1 MMKLQDRA
9 GREVST
15 RDVALAACRE
25 LVKALGEADAR
36 ADVRRAAVL
45 ARFALAMKD

>member
-9 GREVST
+9 GREVSA

-25 LVKALGEADAR
+25 LVCALDRGE